1 MEKGVKGDGSLLQN
15 NKNKRHLLNI
25 VGAFLY
31 EEMFF
36 GEKRTV
42 PFSKK
47 IKKISKKYCKKQK
60 SVIKFN
66 RSGKKWF
73 KVV

>member
-15 NKNKRHLLNI
+15 NKNKRHLLI

-36 GEKRTV
+36 GKREPS
-42 PFSKK
+42 PFTKK
-47 IKKISKKYCKKQK
+47 IKKFSKKYCKKQK